1 MAIDVDRV
9 QLLCL
14 FLSVSEAF
22 VSKLYT
28 VNFEYDSKASMHTPS
43 DTLPAASLPICA
55 SMCGNRC
62 QCFSFN
68 SQTKMCRLHSS
79 CNPDNMTVSN
89 TEWKSYTNP
98 TMRPKGM
105 WFGSL
110 LAFKTMYQLYLV
122 DITFFELLI
131 STNYLF
137 VLYLTIHI
145 HILLIKTIFP
155 LVYIIIFW
163 IYWIYSTKLLS
174 DNLFVYDKIDQ
185 T

>member
-1 MAIDVDRV
+1 
-9 QLLCL
+9 
-14 FLSVSEAF
+14 
-22 VSKLYT
+22 
-28 VNFEYDSKASMHTPS
+28 
-43 DTLPAASLPICA
+43 
-55 SMCGNRC
+55 
-62 QCFSFN
+62 
-68 SQTKMCRLHSS
+68 
-79 CNPDNMTVSN
+79 
-89 TEWKSYTNP
+89 
-98 TMRPKGM
+98 M

-174 DNLFVYDKIDQ
+174 DNLFVYDKTDQ